1 MLFPIFLVYLQKN
14 STMKR
19 IALLSLLCVGV
30 LLTAC
35 EMKREGDQED
45 PEVAELRAK
54 TPIPLMSL
62 SGTTWMKGDALLCV
76 KLDDRGI
83 IIPGE
88 TSPVMNSPALPY
100 GPFIAAWSFEEDSM
114 IAYGYF
120 RIPESGAK
128 KKEFWFKRAVDP
140 NSGTAF
146 SYSVDKEHKTVTAPA
161 FDLGQ
166 TPFDIYIFN
175 PEEIVLL
182 SAIPGGYY
190 ALNLRPAKSLEIET
204 LSTAKG
210 QGEAGFTDSYAAALT
225 AVEQSC
231 KDQGLSEAETAA
243 IKTAFAKEFKS
254 TFGE

>member
-1 MLFPIFLVYLQKN
+1 
-14 STMKR
+14 MKR

-88 TSPVMNSPALPY
+88 TTPVMNSPALPY

-120 RIPESGAK
+120 RIPETGAK
-128 KKEFWFKRAVDP
+128 TKEYWFKRAVDP

-190 ALNLRPAKSLEIET
+190 TLNLRPAKSQEQET
-204 LSTAKG
+204 LSAAKG
-210 QGEAGFTDSYAAALT
+210 RGEAGFAESYAEALAAL
-225 AVEQSC
+225 EQSC
-231 KDQGLSEAETAA
+231 KDLGVSENETAQSEDKA
-243 IKTAFAKEFKS
+243 LSKAVFLIPVYKDMSAS
-254 TFGE
+254 PSPYN